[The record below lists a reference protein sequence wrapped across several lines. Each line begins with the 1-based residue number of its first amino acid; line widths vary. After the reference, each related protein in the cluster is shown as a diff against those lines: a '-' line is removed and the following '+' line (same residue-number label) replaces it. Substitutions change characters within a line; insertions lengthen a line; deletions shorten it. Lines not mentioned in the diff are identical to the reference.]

1 MSHRFGTGR
10 KKHIFFAF
18 LLFIVLAVIAAIG
31 TGDVG
36 VSQHRIEKDARQK
49 QKIDENWLVAKD
61 ITDELGAMLFYDET
75 SGSHVFSVYLKRGGL
90 SWGYFF
96 RDGGTLDSVS
106 TGIQGFSYGEQGM
119 ALLSMNHERIEKI
132 RMSRGQKIEMIEIDP
147 EAPFAVVI
155 PGDTSEVELLNSRG
169 ESVPIKNIL
178 GRQTGR
184 LLLTS
189 QTGKCYV

>member
-1 MSHRFGTGR
+1 M
-10 KKHIFFAF
+10 
-18 LLFIVLAVIAAIG
+18 
-31 TGDVG
+31 
-36 VSQHRIEKDARQK
+36 
-49 QKIDENWLVAKD
+49 
-61 ITDELGAMLFYDET
+61 
-75 SGSHVFSVYLKRGGL
+75 
-90 SWGYFF
+90 SWGQCCFMMK
-96 RDGGTLDSVS
+96 L
-106 TGIQGFSYGEQGM
+106 
-119 ALLSMNHERIEKI
+119 

-178 GRQTGR
+178 GRQTER